1 MDDAARTTT
10 AVRLDP
16 DTASA
21 AGIGE
26 IARVLARAFLG
37 DPFYVYMMP
46 GESPRSVGLA
56 WWMSCMC
63 RYGLAY
69 GRVYVTSAPI
79 VGAAI
84 WLRPE
89 SATLELAGMVRVGVL
104 AAPFRL
110 GIRGCLRGL
119 AVAAEWERLRRR
131 ERASHWHLII
141 LGVEPEQQ
149 RRGTGRALIR
159 PVVQEAD
166 RDGVHCYLET
176 VTSANVR
183 FYESQGFEVVAEG
196 GFGTDYPYWT
206 MRRRP
211 GGAGE

>member
-1 MDDAARTTT
+1 MSVLLDRNTT
-10 AVRLDP
+10 
-16 DTASA
+16 SA
-21 AGIGE
+21 ATVRQIGN
-26 IARVLARAFLG
+26 ALARAFFE
-37 DPFYVYMMP
+37 DPFYVYIMP
-46 GESPRSVGLA
+46 EASSRSEQLA

-63 RYGLAY
+63 RYGLAH
-69 GRVYVTSAPI
+69 GHVYVTPAPI
-79 VGAAI
+79 IGCAI

-89 SATLELAGMVRVGVL
+89 SATLELAGMVRAGVL
-104 AAPFRL
+104 AAPFKL

-149 RRGTGRALIR
+149 RRGSGRALMR
-159 PVVQEAD
+159 PVMEEAD

-196 GFGTDYPYWT
+196 EFGAGLPYWT
-206 MRRRP
+206 MRRSP
-211 GGAGE
+211 GRAGE